1 MKWVCHGLSWRIRID
16 NRFSPHAVHL
26 DKKVEVFTAEGSP
39 DHRQIHLSPVS
50 FALTLKLGAE
60 GEGRRVRRSL
70 WSTWQILREF
80 CKEEQSVYQTAALN
94 RQQNIFEIY
103 FYKIER
109 FFKVSAVS
117 SSICRHDFELSTFWK
132 GFEKASKK
140 WQSRLSRQPLSFDNK
155 RLLTSI
161 PQW

>member
-94 RQQNIFEIY
+94 RQQSFT
-103 FYKIER
+103 
-109 FFKVSAVS
+109 VSAAS
-117 SSICRHDFELSTFWK
+117 SNICRHDFELSTFWK

-161 PQW
+161 CVGQPTHWRF

>member
-80 CKEEQSVYQTAALN
+80 FRRSNQYT
-94 RQQNIFEIY
+94 RQLHSTDSRTFLKFIFIKLKD
-103 FYKIER
+103 FLK
-109 FFKVSAVS
+109 
-117 SSICRHDFELSTFWK
+117 CRLFPRAYADMILSCQL
-132 GFEKASKK
+132 FEKVLKKHLKSDNHAFPVSLYLLIISAS
-140 WQSRLSRQPLSFDNK
+140 
-155 RLLTSI
+155 
-161 PQW
+161 